1 MDAVIH
7 SNGVTGFAAETQGA
21 TEPTLVAEGYLG
33 FNVVRHGDKWYGFDQ
48 ATGEIDIASLDESAL
63 EQMKGSG
70 MCVVGVS
77 YTDVKTEILRVVI
90 QAR

>member
-1 MDAVIH
+1 
-7 SNGVTGFAAETQGA
+7 
-21 TEPTLVAEGYLG
+21 LVAEGYLG

-48 ATGEIDIASLDESAL
+48 AAGKIDIASLGESAL
-63 EQMKGSG
+63 EQMKKSG
-70 MCVVGVS
+70 MCVAGIS